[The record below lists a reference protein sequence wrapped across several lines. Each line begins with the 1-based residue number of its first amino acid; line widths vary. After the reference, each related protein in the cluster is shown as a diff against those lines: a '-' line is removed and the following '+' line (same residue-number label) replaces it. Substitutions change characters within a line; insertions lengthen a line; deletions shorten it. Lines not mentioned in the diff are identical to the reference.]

1 MATQIAR
8 IGSTVAVAIPED
20 LLRRANL
27 AVGDPVEWT
36 LTASGSLA
44 LHTPASLEEP
54 VVEDGYEEW
63 KLAEIE
69 AGFAEIEAGRCVSGE
84 KVLEWAQS
92 LGTSRELKP
101 PV

>member
-1 MATQIAR
+1 
-8 IGSTVAVAIPED
+8 
-20 LLRRANL
+20 
-27 AVGDPVEWT
+27 VEWI
-36 LTASGSLA
+36 LTPSGSLA

>member
-8 IGSTVAVAIPED
+8 IGSAVTVEIPEE

-36 LTASGSLA
+36 LSPAGSLS
-44 LHTPASLEEP
+44 LRTPNSGEDLGTEE
-54 VVEDGYEEW
+54 GYEEW

-69 AGFAEIEAGRCVSGE
+69 AGNWASGE
-84 KVLEWAQS
+84 KVREWVRS
-92 LGTSRELKP
+92 LGTPNELP
-101 PV
+101 PPL